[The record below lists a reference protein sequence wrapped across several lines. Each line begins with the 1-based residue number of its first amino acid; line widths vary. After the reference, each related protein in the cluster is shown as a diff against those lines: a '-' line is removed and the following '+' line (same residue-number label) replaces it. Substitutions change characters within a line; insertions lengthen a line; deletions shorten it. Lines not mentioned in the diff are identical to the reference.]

1 MWEALAYCDNRDQE
15 MKSCQGKGRSKGRG
29 ILRSRSCPPILPSR
43 WASQKQKQWTDTDM
57 CSAIDAVKGGEK
69 ILRAA
74 KLYNVPQQTLQDR
87 ISGRVIHGSNPGPKP
102 YLLQSEENEL
112 AEILPRP
119 GMAKAGSKFR

>member
-1 MWEALAYCDNRDQE
+1 
-15 MKSCQGKGRSKGRG
+15 
-29 ILRSRSCPPILPSR
+29 
-43 WASQKQKQWTDTDM
+43 M